1 MDFRLNEIEQAVL
14 DTARDFAQKKVKPLA
29 RELDQSGRFPSE
41 LVKEMAELG
50 LMGIYVPE
58 QYGGAGCT
66 AVAYNMA
73 ILEISKA
80 CASTGVILSA
90 HTSLCVD
97 PILKHGTDEQK
108 EKYLKPLAAGTKLG
122 A

>member
-1 MDFRLNEIEQAVL
+1 MDFQLSEIEQAGL
-14 DTARDFAQKKVKPLA
+14 ETAREFATKKVKPIA
-29 RELDQSGRFPSE
+29 RELDQTGRFPEE
-41 LVKEMAELG
+41 LVKEMGELG

-58 QYGGAGCT
+58 NYGGAGCT

-90 HTSLCVD
+90 HTSLCTD
-97 PILKHGTDEQK
+97 PIL
-108 EKYLKPLAAGTKLG
+108 
-122 A
+122 